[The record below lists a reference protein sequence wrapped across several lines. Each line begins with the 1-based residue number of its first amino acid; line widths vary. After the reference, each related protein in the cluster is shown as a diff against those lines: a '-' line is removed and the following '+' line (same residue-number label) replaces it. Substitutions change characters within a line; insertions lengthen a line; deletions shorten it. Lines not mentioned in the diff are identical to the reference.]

1 MPTRPRSR
9 PWVLVAG
16 VIAVLGIVLAACGGG
31 SSGSGGSDGTTD
43 AQTTSDVT
51 IAATGAPQTGGTL
64 NYALEA
70 ESDGFNP
77 TTNRWAISGLMVAN
91 AVFDPLAAYDA
102 DGKAQPYLAKAFTPS
117 ADFKTWTIELRPG
130 ITFTNGQPLDGAAV
144 KKFIDGVRA
153 SALVGGA
160 AANINGTSV
169 DPANP
174 LNVIVTMTDP
184 WASFPAS
191 LTGQAGM
198 VPAPAQLDAAGD
210 AASRQP
216 IGTGPFMQKEWVPD
230 NRWVGTKNPNYW
242 RKDAS
247 GVQLPYLD
255 SVVFKPVVDTQ
266 NRSNA
271 LISGDVQMMHTTDW
285 ASIDQLKNAASDG
298 KVQLVLD
305 PTESEE
311 TFFILNTSKAPLDD
325 VRVRRALALC
335 TDTSQIRLVSQ
346 VPDGYAATSQ
356 FKEDSPWYSDS
367 GFPAYDPSA
376 GTDLINQVK
385 AEKGDVTINLGT
397 TPVPSNTAITQT
409 AAQQWEQCGVKVNL
423 VTTEQSKFILD
434 MATGNYQVNLSR
446 QFGESDPD
454 QSYVWWTGKN
464 ATGGLALN
472 FARLDD
478 AQINAAL
485 DKARASDDPAV
496 RKQAYADLVKRQSE
510 LVPYIWINHTQWAIG
525 AANNVRNLTNVS
537 LPDGKPA
544 LPFQSGNERLTETWL
559 QN

>member
-1 MPTRPRSR
+1 MPNRPRTR
-9 PWVLVAG
+9 PWVLIAA

-31 SSGSGGSDGTTD
+31 SDSGDGGSGGGDTGTD
-43 AQTTSDVT
+43 IT
-51 IAATGAPQTGGTL
+51 IAASGPPQTGGTL
-64 NYALEA
+64 NYAVEG

-102 DGKAQPYLAKAFTPS
+102 NGKAQPYLAKAFTPS
-117 ADFKTWTIELRPG
+117 ADFKTWTIEMRPG
-130 ITFTNGQPLDGAAV
+130 ITFTNGQALDGTAV
-144 KKFIDGVRA
+144 KKAIDGIRS

-160 AANINGTSV
+160 TANINATQV
-169 DPANP
+169 DPADP
-174 LNVIVTMTDP
+174 MKVIVTMTDP

-191 LTGQAGM
+191 LTAQAGM
-198 VPAPAQLDAAGD
+198 VPAPAQLDATGD

-242 RKDAS
+242 RKDSS

-266 NRSNA
+266 NRANA

-285 ASIDQLKNAASDG
+285 SSIDQLRSAAASG
-298 KVQLVLD
+298 TLQLVLD

-325 VRVRRALALC
+325 VRVRQALALC
-335 TDTSQIRLVSQ
+335 TDTSQIRIVSQ
-346 VPDGYAATSQ
+346 VPDSYAATSQ
-356 FKEDSPWYSDS
+356 FKENSPWYSDG
-367 GFPAYDPSA
+367 GFPAYDPAA
-376 GTDLINQVK
+376 GTALIDQVK
-385 AEKGDVTINLGT
+385 AEKGDVTISLGT
-397 TPVPSNTAITQT
+397 TPVPTNTVITQA

-423 VTTEQSKFILD
+423 VVTQQSKFILD
-434 MATGNYQVNLSR
+434 MATGNYEANLSR

-454 QSYVWWTGKN
+454 QSYVWWTGTN
-464 ATGGLALN
+464 ATGALALN
-472 FARLDD
+472 FARLNDP
-478 AQINAAL
+478 QVNAAL

-510 LVPYIWINHTQWAIG
+510 LVPYIWINHTQWAIA
-525 AANNVRNLTNVS
+525 AANNVRNVTNVS
-537 LPDGKPA
+537 LPDGQAA
-544 LPFQSGNERLTETWL
+544 LPFQSGTERLTETWL
-559 QN
+559 DK

>member
-1 MPTRPRSR
+1 MSTRPRSR
-9 PWVLVAG
+9 PWVLVTG
-16 VIAVLGIVLAACGGG
+16 VIAVLGIILAACGGG
-31 SSGSGGSDGTTD
+31 SSGSGGSDGTAD
-43 AQTTSDVT
+43 AKTTSDVT
-51 IAATGAPQTGGTL
+51 IETSGPPQSGGTL
-64 NYALEA
+64 AYALEA

-77 TTNRWAISGLMVAN
+77 TANRWAISGMMVAN

-102 DGKAQPYLAKAFTPS
+102 DGKAQPYLAKSFTPS
-117 ADFKTWTIELRPG
+117 ADFKTWTIEMRSG
-130 ITFTNGQPLDGAAV
+130 ITFTNGESLDGAAV
-144 KKFIDGVRA
+144 KKDIDALRA
-153 SALVGGA
+153 SPLIGIA
-160 AANINGTSV
+160 AANISGSAV
-169 DPANP
+169 DPADP
-174 LNVIVTMTDP
+174 MKVIVTMTDP
-184 WASFPAS
+184 WAAFPTI

-198 VPAPAQLDAAGD
+198 VAAPAQLDATGE

-247 GVQLPYLD
+247 GVQLPYLE
-255 SVVFKPVVDTQ
+255 SVTFKPIVDTQ

-285 ASIDQLKNAASDG
+285 ASIDQLRSAAADG
-298 KVQLVLD
+298 KVQIVLD

-325 VRVRRALALC
+325 VRVRQALALC
-335 TDTSQIRLVSQ
+335 TDSTQIRLVSQ
-346 VPDGYAATSQ
+346 VPDSYAATSQ
-356 FKEDSPWYSDS
+356 FKADSPWYSDG
-367 GFPAYDPSA
+367 GFPVYDPGA
-376 GTDLINQVK
+376 GADLIAKVK
-385 AEKGDVTINLGT
+385 EEKGDVTLTLGT

-423 VTTEQSKFILD
+423 ITTEQSKFISD
-434 MATGNYQVNLSR
+434 MATGNYQANLTR

-454 QSYVWWTGKN
+454 QAYHWWSGAT
-464 ATGGLALN
+464 ATGPLALN
-472 FARLDD
+472 FARLNDPQVD
-478 AQINAAL
+478 AAL
-485 DKARASDDPAV
+485 NKARGSADPAV

-525 AANNVRNLTNVS
+525 AANSVRNLTNVT
-537 LPDGKPA
+537 LPDGQPS
-544 LPFQSGNERLTETWL
+544 LPFQSGNERLTETWI